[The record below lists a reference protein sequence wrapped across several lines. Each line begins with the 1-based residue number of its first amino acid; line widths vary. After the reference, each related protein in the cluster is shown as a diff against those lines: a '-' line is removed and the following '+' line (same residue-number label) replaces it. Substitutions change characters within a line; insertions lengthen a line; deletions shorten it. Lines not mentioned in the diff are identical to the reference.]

1 MVLTN
6 FEDKVATGTTSPF
19 GVSKTHCVSKSQA
32 IVLHVSYCEHAE
44 VLETIF
50 VWKISLTIF
59 KSFSFFHL

>member
-1 MVLTN
+1 MLLTN

-19 GVSKTHCVSKSQA
+19 GVSKTHWVSKSQA

-50 VWKISLTIF
+50 V
-59 KSFSFFHL
+59 